1 MELYQYLNCGGGY
14 EYMHLFK
21 LTELLTQLCEF
32 YYMQIFKFEVHK
44 FSKMNFE
51 QLIVSAVGKV

>member
-32 YYMQIFKFEVHK
+32 YYMQIFKFEEHK

>member
-1 MELYQYLNCGGGY
+1 MELYQYLTCGGGY

-32 YYMQIFKFEVHK
+32 YYMQIFKFEEHK